1 MELREE
7 QNKKSLDQIERE
19 YWNPGPSMLDTPY
32 IIPEQKEGFAP
43 KDAFPENRII
53 SLNGDW
59 QMAQGGREEERLS
72 GEWQDAIT
80 ARIPCS
86 VHTALLE
93 AGRIQDPMIAIND
106 KEARQY
112 SYQEWWFKKEFSGKL
127 PLQNAILHFE
137 GICYRAHI
145 WFNNTFLGTHSGMFG
160 TPEYEIEPLLQEMNT
175 LIVKIDNA
183 PARPKPLSDFM
194 DNDEGWHDGVVI
206 NCVYGWHY
214 ACLPSRGIWAPVW
227 IQEGEEIEFERPFV
241 AAAGLK
247 EGIADICVKIK
258 KGSGKGVLAAEISPK
273 NFEGESIH
281 FTAQWEGKAGDV
293 LHYRVTIPDVKL
305 WWPNGHGEQNLYELK
320 LALHCPEGIQSFQ
333 TSFGMRTIEM
343 NPLPEG
349 PDPEKY
355 NWIYTI
361 NGKKIFVKG
370 ANWCTLD
377 ALLRFPKERYER
389 FLGLAKQQHIQL
401 LRAWGGGMPESDTF
415 YDLCDEY
422 GIMVMQEWPT
432 CWDSQKEQPFEELEE
447 TVLDAMPRLRCHP
460 SLIMWCGGNES
471 KNADGEAMDMMAR
484 YAFEL
489 DGSRPFHR
497 TSPWGGSLHNYG
509 TYWDMQDMDVFVQL
523 KSHFLGEFGLASM
536 PDLSSVKKYV
546 PGEEIGIW
554 PPDPYG
560 SIAHHT
566 PRFNQFQP
574 NDMDY
579 LSFHAAEFEK
589 LDSLEDFIWATQI
602 AQATGIRHTL
612 ESFRAAWPQS
622 TGVCYY
628 KLTDVYPA
636 ASWSTIDYYGVPKL
650 SYYILA
656 DSYEPLHAAVIF
668 QSTKFDGELR
678 VPVYVM
684 DDADDLKGKSFC
696 AIVRAWDRDLKLIQ
710 EESYPGSGSI
720 DMVSKV
726 GEFVL
731 GKEYAD
737 GRLVLITAELT
748 VGEGKEP
755 VHRTFYW
762 LNYQSEPGVL
772 HGLPETALRVKKEED
787 GLIRIINQGAYPA
800 VGVTIEC
807 EGAQESFTAE
817 DSVFWLN
824 PGEERLI
831 RVNRTEGI
839 KVSAFNAPGAD

>member
-206 NCVYGWHY
+206 NCVYGSHY

-258 KGSGKGVLAAEISPK
+258 KGSGKGVLVAEISPK

-432 CWDSQKEQPFEELEE
+432 C
-447 TVLDAMPRLRCHP
+447 
-460 SLIMWCGGNES
+460 
-471 KNADGEAMDMMAR
+471 
-484 YAFEL
+484 
-489 DGSRPFHR
+489 
-497 TSPWGGSLHNYG
+497 
-509 TYWDMQDMDVFVQL
+509 
-523 KSHFLGEFGLASM
+523 
-536 PDLSSVKKYV
+536 
-546 PGEEIGIW
+546 
-554 PPDPYG
+554 
-560 SIAHHT
+560 
-566 PRFNQFQP
+566 
-574 NDMDY
+574 
-579 LSFHAAEFEK
+579 
-589 LDSLEDFIWATQI
+589 
-602 AQATGIRHTL
+602 
-612 ESFRAAWPQS
+612 
-622 TGVCYY
+622 
-628 KLTDVYPA
+628 
-636 ASWSTIDYYGVPKL
+636 
-650 SYYILA
+650 
-656 DSYEPLHAAVIF
+656 
-668 QSTKFDGELR
+668 
-678 VPVYVM
+678 
-684 DDADDLKGKSFC
+684 
-696 AIVRAWDRDLKLIQ
+696 
-710 EESYPGSGSI
+710 
-720 DMVSKV
+720 
-726 GEFVL
+726 
-731 GKEYAD
+731 
-737 GRLVLITAELT
+737 
-748 VGEGKEP
+748 
-755 VHRTFYW
+755 
-762 LNYQSEPGVL
+762 
-772 HGLPETALRVKKEED
+772 
-787 GLIRIINQGAYPA
+787 
-800 VGVTIEC
+800 
-807 EGAQESFTAE
+807 
-817 DSVFWLN
+817 
-824 PGEERLI
+824 
-831 RVNRTEGI
+831 
-839 KVSAFNAPGAD
+839 